1 MSDVTPLPVHGEVF
15 LDVRGD
21 DRTLRVNRHPQMGAD
36 GLVVLSLWRGDTC
49 VGSFRLRPRDAHL
62 LSDLLA
68 GSAQSTSPDSY
79 VDPYEGPHDGHPYGG
94 RHRYADAES
103 YDGDTGAADDITQ
116 TIVRVADN
124 RQQDPSYLPRAFPAH
139 RGSSVRP
146 PNAGGLGSR
155 SA

>member
-1 MSDVTPLPVHGEVF
+1 MPDVTPLPVHGEVF

-21 DRTLRVNRHPQMGAD
+21 DRTLRVNWHPRVGAD
-36 GLVVLSLWRGDTC
+36 GLVVLSLWRDDTC

-62 LSDLLA
+62 LSDILA
-68 GSAQSTSPDSY
+68 GGAQLPSQDS
-79 VDPYEGPHDGHPYGG
+79 HGG
-94 RHRYADAES
+94 ADDDEADA
-103 YDGDTGAADDITQ
+103 ITQ
-116 TIVRVADN
+116 TIVRVGAGDQGP
-124 RQQDPSYLPRAFPAH
+124 RDPSYLPRAFPTH

>member
-21 DRTLRVNRHPQMGAD
+21 DRTLRVNWHPQVGSD
-36 GLVVLSLWRGDTC
+36 GLVVLSLWRDDTC

-68 GSAQSTSPDSY
+68 RGTQLPSHDSHT
-79 VDPYEGPHDGHPYGG
+79 DSHDAY
-94 RHRYADAES
+94 DSS
-103 YDGDTGAADDITQ
+103 YDDADDDTE
-116 TIVRVADN
+116 TIVRIGSGD
-124 RQQDPSYLPRAFPAH
+124 RRPRDPSYLPRAFPTH

-146 PNAGGLGSR
+146 PNAGGLDSR

>member
-21 DRTLRVNRHPQMGAD
+21 DRTLRVNWHPRVGAE
-36 GLVVLSLWRGDTC
+36 GLVVLSLWRDDTC

-62 LSDLLA
+62 LSDILA
-68 GSAQSTSPDSY
+68 GGALSPSLD
-79 VDPYEGPHDGHPYGG
+79 
-94 RHRYADAES
+94 S
-103 YDGDTGAADDITQ
+103 YDGAEDADDAITQ
-116 TIVRVADN
+116 TIVRIGAAEEVP
-124 RQQDPSYLPRAFPAH
+124 RDPSYLPRAFPAH

>member
-21 DRTLRVNRHPQMGAD
+21 DRTLRVNWHPQVGAD
-36 GLVVLSLWRGDTC
+36 GLVVLSLWRDDTC

-62 LSDLLA
+62 LSDILA
-68 GSAQSTSPDSY
+68 GGAQPSP
-79 VDPYEGPHDGHPYGG
+79 HGG
-94 RHRYADAES
+94 YADDT
-103 YDGDTGAADDITQ
+103 YDTYDSADDAITQ
-116 TIVRVADN
+116 TIARVGAAD
-124 RQQDPSYLPRAFPAH
+124 QGPPDPSYLPRVFPTH

-146 PNAGGLGSR
+146 PNAGGLDSR

>member
-21 DRTLRVNRHPQMGAD
+21 DRTLRVNRHPQVGAD
-36 GLVVLSLWRGDTC
+36 GLVVLSLWRDDTC
-49 VGSFRLRPRDAHL
+49 VGSFRLRPHDAHL
-62 LSDLLA
+62 LSDILA
-68 GSAQSTSPDSY
+68 GGARSLSY
-79 VDPYEGPHDGHPYGG
+79 GSHGN
-94 RHRYADAES
+94 
-103 YDGDTGAADDITQ
+103 ADDTDTDDADDADTQ
-116 TIVRVADN
+116 TIVRVGSAD
-124 RQQDPSYLPRAFPAH
+124 RGRHDAPYLSRAYPTH